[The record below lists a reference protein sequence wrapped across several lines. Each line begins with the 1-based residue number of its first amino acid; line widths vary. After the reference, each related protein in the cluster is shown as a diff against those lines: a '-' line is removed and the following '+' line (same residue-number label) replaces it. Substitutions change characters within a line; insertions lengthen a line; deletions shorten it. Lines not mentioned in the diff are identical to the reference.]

1 MKAVK
6 KAPLKISQQE
16 IKPADSDGRWSG
28 PLTEQAHAFSE
39 TTASGKP
46 PWLIMQSKTM
56 KLKKRQ
62 CWNLPSGFHQA
73 KIVSAQLIKS
83 ATKDELELRLIFEII
98 SLAHPTK
105 IYVAKRVYR
114 IAESET
120 IIDDL
125 EHLLNGKV
133 EQVVNLSGEII
144 PEALVLLVG
153 KNVDIEVEHHRGKN
167 HDEPFCLVTK
177 VKQQGVLIEVIKE
190 AA

>member
-1 MKAVK
+1 
-6 KAPLKISQQE
+6 
-16 IKPADSDGRWSG
+16 
-28 PLTEQAHAFSE
+28 
-39 TTASGKP
+39 
-46 PWLIMQSKTM
+46 M

-83 ATKDELELRLIFEII
+83 ATKDELELRLIFEIT
-98 SLAHPTK
+98 SLVHPTK

-114 IAESET
+114 IAESDT
-120 IIDDL
+120 IIDTL

-133 EQVVNLSGEII
+133 EQVFNHSCEII

-153 KNVDIEVEHHRGKN
+153 KNVDIEIEHHRGKN

-177 VKQQGVLIEVIKE
+177 VKHQGVLIEVIKE
-190 AA
+190 GA